1 MYTQELHIFLKG
13 DRGYIAY
20 LLGFIYV
27 LFMACCLLRISV
39 TRTPAFKLF
48 VSLPA
53 LGYFESC
60 WSQQGLSPL
69 HHIESSGC
77 VPPILLLRNKANNR
91 PEIHSSTAQCFE
103 TKSWLVDNIIIRT
116 NAIQQLLRPWSLD
129 APCRCTRQKMEMD
142 HSSLCGFAWSR
153 TLWILG

>member
-1 MYTQELHIFLKG
+1 MYFFNGRQRIYCLFIG
-13 DRGYIAY
+13 IYI
-20 LLGFIYV
+20 
-27 LFMACCLLRISV
+27 LFMACYCCLLRISV

-69 HHIESSGC
+69 HHIESLGC
-77 VPPILLLRNKANNR
+77 VPPILLLRYKANNR

-103 TKSWLVDNIIIRT
+103 TKSWLVYNIIIRT